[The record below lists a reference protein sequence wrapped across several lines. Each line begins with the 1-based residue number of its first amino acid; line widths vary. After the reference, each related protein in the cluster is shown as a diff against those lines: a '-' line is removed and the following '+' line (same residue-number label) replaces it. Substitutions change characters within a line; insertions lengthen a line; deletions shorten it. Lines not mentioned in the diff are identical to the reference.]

1 MAKKPSDPSKKKK
14 RSPVAKAIGSFFG
27 ILGKLIAITFSV
39 LIITGCI
46 VGCVLLVYVFNMIDQ
61 DSEFDLDNIQLN
73 YTTILYATDDS
84 TGETYELQRIN
95 SGENR
100 IWVDLEDIPDYVQK
114 AVIAAEDKRF
124 PYHNGVDW
132 MRTIKVAIDL
142 FNPNSD
148 SMQGGSTITQ
158 QLIKNITGDDALRV
172 DRKIQEI
179 FRAMALEKKYS
190 KDDILEA
197 YLNVVFF
204 GHNTNGIQAAAN
216 YYYDKDVSE
225 LTLCEAASIV
235 AMTQNPTKYDVL
247 LEGDPNFERRK
258 YVLDTML
265 EEGYISQSEYDQAI
279 AEVPQPV
286 THTQIETSSSNYN
299 WFVDYVIDAV
309 LEDLQEEYGYSSDY
323 AAELFFYH
331 GYRVYTTV
339 DMDMQNYLEAK
350 YADDATFP
358 TMRNEK
364 QPKSAMV
371 IMDVNGQVKALVG
384 DRGEKTG
391 DRIFNYATDELNQ
404 NGSTMKPIGPYAL
417 AFEYDML
424 NFSSII
430 EDSPV
435 NAAEMAED
443 PSISPYPLNYYS
455 GYKGNMTV
463 DEAIQ
468 RSTNTVAMKT
478 ALMVTPQRIFD
489 FLRDKL
495 HISTLVESRET
506 SDGRVQTDI
515 APACMALGALT
526 DGVSV
531 LELTAA
537 YQIFANGGLYTEP
550 YVYTRVEDSEGNVVL
565 ETDTTPERVLSYD
578 TATVMNQLLQKVV
591 NGRYGTG
598 TDARLSNMPSAGKT
612 GSTNDNYDL
621 WYVGMT
627 PYYVAGLW
635 FGYERNESILYN
647 TYPTPIIWKN
657 VMEELHADLEYKE
670 FPYSENVVRLT
681 YCRESGGIATDY
693 CTDTDYGY
701 YKESNM
707 PDYCTVHSGAPE
719 PEPDPDTD
727 SDGNNDESSESSSRP
742 GFTVD
747 NSMSG
752 SSSSGGSGTD
762 GSDESDSSGGSLS
775 DLIDRIFGE

>member
-1 MAKKPSDPSKKKK
+1 MGKKPSDSSNKKK
-14 RSPVAKAIGSFFG
+14 RSPAAKAVGSFFS
-27 ILGKLIAITFSV
+27 ILGRLIAITFSV

-46 VGCVLLVYVFNMIDQ
+46 VGCVLLVYIFNMIDQ

-73 YTTILYATDDS
+73 YTTILYATDAS
-84 TGETYELQRIN
+84 TGESYELQRIN

-100 IWVDLEDIPDYVQK
+100 IWVDLENIPEYVQK

-124 PYHNGVDW
+124 PTHNGVDW
-132 MRTIKVAIDL
+132 MRTVKVAIDL

-158 QLIKNITGDDALRV
+158 QLIKNITGDDAHRV

-225 LTLCEAASIV
+225 LSLCEAASIV
-235 AMTQNPTKYDVL
+235 AMTQNPTKYDVMK
-247 LEGDPNFERRK
+247 EGDVNFERRK
-258 YVLDTML
+258 YVLDMML
-265 EEGYISQSEYDQAI
+265 SEGYISQSEYDQAV

-286 THTQIETSSSNYN
+286 TNKGIQTSSSNYN

-309 LEDLQEEYGYSSDY
+309 LEDLQEEYGYSKDY
-323 AAELFFYH
+323 AAEQFFYH

-339 DMDMQNYLEAK
+339 DMEMQNYLEAK

-364 QPKSAMV
+364 QPKSSMV

-430 EDSPV
+430 EDGPV
-435 NAAEMAED
+435 NADQVAQN
-443 PSISPYPLNYYS
+443 PSVKPYPVNYYS

-468 RSTNTVAMKT
+468 RSTNTIAMKT
-478 ALMVTPQRIFD
+478 SLMVTPQRIFD

-515 APACMALGALT
+515 APACMSLGALT

-537 YQIFANGGLYTEP
+537 YQIFANGGLYTKP
-550 YVYTRVEDSEGNVVL
+550 YCYTRVEDSEGDVIL
-565 ETDTTPERVLSYD
+565 EPNTTPERVLSYD
-578 TATVMNQLLQKVV
+578 TATVLNQLLQKVN
-591 NGRYGTG
+591 NGIYGTG
-598 TDARLSNMPSAGKT
+598 RDARLSNMPTAGKT
-612 GSTNDNYDL
+612 GSTSDNYDL

-657 VMEELHADLEYKE
+657 VMADIHANLEYKD
-670 FPYSENVVRLT
+670 FPFSENVVKLT
-681 YCRESGGIATDY
+681 YCRESGGIATEY
-693 CTDTDYGY
+693 CTNTDYGY
-701 YKESNM
+701 YKESNK
-707 PDYCTVHSGAPE
+707 PDYCTVHTGAPE
-719 PEPDPDTD
+719 PEPDD
-727 SDGNNDESSESSSRP
+727 SSEDNSP

-747 NSMSG
+747 NDLSG
-752 SSSSGGSGTD
+752 SSSSS
-762 GSDESDSSGGSLS
+762 SSSSSGGGLS
-775 DLIDRIFGE
+775 DLIDKIFGN